1 MTATGTIESVGS
13 EAPHRSIDWWK
24 VYDGLR
30 SCRVRAD
37 LVSEEQVLRL
47 STVVRRVAARI
58 PAGAFVVAFFALSL
72 IAGAWFLAFE
82 ITRND
87 LEEARVGEV
96 RRNENLVLAHEEQVV
111 RLFKETDQLL
121 LLLKSQYEQRG
132 TRINLESLVDE
143 EIFDNKTFTYVG
155 VIDDRGHVIASTQK
169 SGPEN
174 LADRPYF
181 REHQL
186 SDSIALRIGEPI
198 LGRASGRWVIPLTRR
213 FNKPDG
219 SFGGVLIVAVDA
231 THFTALFQKSDLGPD
246 DVMALIRTDGIILAR
261 RRGATTS
268 FGEDVSKSP
277 LFDALARSPIGS
289 YSAFGVIDHTEKFFS
304 YRKLQDYA
312 VLVLIGTGKEEALAS
327 VLSRG
332 RRRTLEATL
341 ETIFIGAFCTLIIAL
356 MLRQRRT
363 SARIQ
368 EQLALIDQARDAI
381 ILRGMDNRVQF
392 WSKGAENIYGW
403 TAAEARGQPLDQ
415 LLHIDLVK
423 FRHATEAA
431 LISGEWSGE
440 VAHRHRDGHTIVVDD
455 HWSLLRDDAGR
466 PKSILAIKT
475 DITKR
480 LSVEAQL
487 RQSQRLEAVGQLTGG
502 VAHDFNNLL
511 TVIMGNAE
519 MLAEKLAGNPSLHS
533 LAQMILS
540 AAIRGAELTSRLLAF
555 ARRQALD
562 PKAINPNKLVS
573 GMHDMLRRTLS
584 EDIGVQL
591 VQGADVWPALI
602 DSGQLED
609 AILNLCLNERDAM
622 PQGGRLTIE
631 TANARIDPD
640 SASQYGDIDPG
651 QYVVITVT
659 DTGSGI
665 APEDL
670 NRVFDPFFTTK
681 EFGRGTGLGLSMVYG
696 FVKQS
701 RGHIKIYSEVGHGT
715 AIKMYLPRA
724 TGIDGEPEVS
734 PARPADILGTE
745 KILLVEDD
753 EFVRNYA
760 MNQLAELGYQVLSAR
775 NGAEALELL
784 GQVPDVD
791 LLFTDV
797 IMPGGI
803 SGRELA
809 EQAVKLRPA
818 LKVLYT
824 SGYTENAIVH
834 TGHLDKGVHLLNKP
848 YRRSELA
855 QKIRSALMEPA

>member
-1 MTATGTIESVGS
+1 
-13 EAPHRSIDWWK
+13 
-24 VYDGLR
+24 
-30 SCRVRAD
+30 
-37 LVSEEQVLRL
+37 VLKL
-47 STVVRRVAARI
+47 STMMRRVAARI
-58 PAGAFVVAFFALSL
+58 PAGVFVVAFFALSL
-72 IAGAWFLAFE
+72 IGGVWFLAFS
-82 ITRND
+82 ITRDD
-87 LEEARVGEV
+87 LDEARTGEI
-96 RRNENLVLAHEEQVV
+96 RRNENLALAHEEQVV
-111 RLFKETDQLL
+111 RLFKEVDQLL

-132 TRINLESLVDE
+132 TRINVESLADE
-143 EIFDNKTFTYVG
+143 GIFDERIFTFVG
-155 VIDDRGHVIASTQK
+155 VIDDHGDVIASGHK
-169 SGPEN
+169 SGPAN
-174 LADRPYF
+174 LADREFF
-181 REHQL
+181 REHRR
-186 SDSIALRIGEPI
+186 SDSTALRIGEPVQ
-198 LGRASGRWVIPLTRR
+198 GRASARWAIPLTRR

-219 SFGGVLIVAVDA
+219 SFGGVIDIAVDA
-231 THFTALFQKSDLGPD
+231 ARLTELFQKSDLGPT
-246 DVMALIRTDGIILAR
+246 DVMALIRTDGIVLAR

-277 LFDALARSPIGS
+277 LFDAIARNPVGS
-289 YSAFGVIDHTEKFFS
+289 YSALGVIDQTEKFFS
-304 YRKLQDYA
+304 YRKLQDYP
-312 VLVLIGTGKEEALAS
+312 VFVLIGTGKEEALAS
-327 VLSRG
+327 VLSRE
-332 RRRTLEATL
+332 RRRMVEATL
-341 ETIFIGAFCTLIIAL
+341 ETIFIGVFCTLITAL

-363 SARIQ
+363 SARIR

-431 LISGEWSGE
+431 LTSGEWSGE
-440 VAHRHRDGHTIVVDD
+440 VAHRHRDGHTIIVDD
-455 HWSLLRDDAGR
+455 HWSVLRDEAER

-519 MLAEKLAGNPSLHS
+519 MLTEKLSGNPGLHN
-533 LAQMILS
+533 LAEMILS
-540 AAIRGAELTSRLLAF
+540 AALRGAELTGRLLAF

-584 EDIGVQL
+584 ENIEIQL
-591 VQGADVWPALI
+591 VQGTDVWPALI
-602 DSGQLED
+602 DPGQLED
-609 AILNLCLNERDAM
+609 ALLNLCLNARDAM
-622 PQGGRLTIE
+622 PHGGRLTIE

-640 SASQYGDIDPG
+640 SASEYGDVEAG

-715 AIKMYLPRA
+715 AIKIYLPRA
-724 TGIDGEPEVS
+724 TRIDGEPEES
-734 PARPADILGTE
+734 PAPPADILGTE

-753 EFVRNYA
+753 EFVRKYA
-760 MNQLAELGYQVLSAR
+760 TNQLTALGYQVLSAR

-791 LLFTDV
+791 LVFTDV

-818 LKVLYT
+818 VKVLYT

-834 TGHLDKGVHLLNKP
+834 TGHLDKGVHLLSKP

-855 QKIRSALMEPA
+855 QKVRAALSEPVS